1 MFSVRKAASL
11 LLCVISVCRGRSR
24 CIPSYYQAGT
34 ECCPKCSPGEYV
46 RADCADESSTKCN
59 PCEDGTFNDVFSGF
73 KRCLNCISCA
83 PDKDLFVVME
93 EVCAVQLYLFAHTP
107 HTNLCTFSHV
117 IDSFNDY
124 LCVLSTASGL
134 KTVSPCTR
142 TRDALCEPLEGF
154 YCIKSKGLYCDAA
167 EKHRQ
172 CKPGQYI
179 RDNGTALTDT
189 VCTDCSAGTFSD
201 GTFTTCRPH
210 TQCENLLREGTAL
223 ADAECGEGV
232 SSINVTVVIVVVV
245 LLVVFLCTGIIAA
258 LYFRKKKC
266 LSGKRVTVQTQ
277 GEENIM
283 IQPPV

>member
-1 MFSVRKAASL
+1 MFSVIKAASL
-11 LLCVISVCRGRSR
+11 LLCVISVCRGRSL
-24 CIPSYYQAGT
+24 CISSYYQAGN

-46 RADCADESSTKCN
+46 RADCSDESSTQCN
-59 PCEDGTFNDVFSGF
+59 PCDDGTFNDGYSRL
-73 KRCLNCISCA
+73 KRCLNCTSCA
-83 PDKDLFVVME
+83 PD
-93 EVCAVQLYLFAHTP
+93 
-107 HTNLCTFSHV
+107 
-117 IDSFNDY
+117 
-124 LCVLSTASGL
+124 SGL
-134 KTVSPCTR
+134 RIARPCTR
-142 TRDALCEPLEGF
+142 TLDAVCEPLEGF
-154 YCIKSKGLYCDAA
+154 FCIKSKGLYCETA

-232 SSINVTVVIVVVV
+232 SSINVTVVIVVV
-245 LLVVFLCTGIIAA
+245 LLVVFLCTGISAA

-266 LSGKRVTVQTQ
+266 LSGKCVTVPTQ

>member
-46 RADCADESSTKCN
+46 RADCSDESSTKCN
-59 PCEDGTFNDVFSGF
+59 PCEDGTFNDVFSGL
-73 KRCLNCISCA
+73 KQCLHCTSCA
-83 PDKDLFVVME
+83 PD
-93 EVCAVQLYLFAHTP
+93 
-107 HTNLCTFSHV
+107 
-117 IDSFNDY
+117 
-124 LCVLSTASGL
+124 SGL
-134 KTVSPCTR
+134 RIARPCTR
-142 TRDALCEPLEGF
+142 TLDAVCEPLEGF
-154 YCIKSKGLYCDAA
+154 FCIESKGFSCEAA

-189 VCTDCSAGTFSD
+189 VCADCSAGTFSD